1 MSTLNTDNLAERVH
15 AGDARALAR
24 VISMIENGDSRVRSV
39 VKELR
44 PSSAG
49 ARVIGLTGAPG
60 AGKSTVTSALVKA
73 FRARDTRVAVL
84 AVDPT
89 SPFTGGALLGDRV
102 RMQEHATDPG
112 VFIRSMGSRGQLGG
126 LAAATPQAIRVLD
139 AAGYPVI
146 LVETVGVGQAEVE
159 IASAADTTVV
169 LAVPGMGDSIQ
180 AAKAGVLEVADVL
193 VVNKADR
200 PDTQATVRDLR
211 SMVALATADWKP
223 PIVTTVATAGEGVDE
238 LVRQLDRHRSWLES
252 SGERERRRL
261 ARARDEVIALVFGV
275 VRERLAV
282 PDELAARVAD
292 GQLDVHEA
300 ADELL
305 ASAGL

>member
-1 MSTLNTDNLAERVH
+1 MSALNTDDLAERVH
-15 AGDARALAR
+15 AGDVRALAR

-169 LAVPGMGDSIQ
+169 LVVPGMGDSIQ

-238 LVRQLDRHRSWLES
+238 LVRQLDRHWSWLES